1 MYRLGDLPV
10 RIAKFAPD
18 THLLTIQRN
27 DREVEFVDLRP
38 FIIPSTTDKG
48 VEESSSN
55 SSLTSTSTTSG
66 DKDSKTSKTGASES
80 GSAES
85 RRRALRFSLP
95 CSANAK
101 VENKLLG
108 FFWVSSTLLVFVTRT
123 MIELFQF
130 NPRCLNTDSS
140 SKKASSN
147 SGSSNAPISKIREI
161 ALSVTWWSY
170 AAASRVLMI
179 CTDPSSNKFA
189 PFYFHASNDF
199 TVIPAF
205 KAELKMVEKIPKG
218 DLYIRQIY
226 GLLLCIFIN
235 PATKELVLYQIRP
248 DGVYPY
254 ITITNLPNGPI
265 RLSFIDDMILAHSAS
280 LAITA
285 VYDIRYRPKTSRV
298 IEHPITP
305 PLPITR
311 PLDVGLPSNSVSQS
325 PEHNSFD
332 ENLPSPRSN
341 FFPTPEELASGANY
355 HAQSPLKGPTTPPA
369 DPASPPKTPVSSS
382 SINITPKKGTS
393 DSLTQA
399 SELLSASVVS
409 LNLAPGKSAS
419 ASSAQPTSP
428 STAPATPPERD
439 LSRNFV
445 YGVVQFLVPEF
456 AVNRL
461 NGQIYRLSLHLEG
474 FVAAFRDQIR
484 LCHFLMHRDNSK
496 LILLSLVRRMII
508 HRADMRIISDLLDLF
523 TGTLQTYHEEQKLL
537 QAAISARATG
547 PGLAS
552 SPHAS
557 SSARNITSA
566 SPKRSSAEAATG
578 SPSTRSGLTSSGAT
592 AFSSSP
598 ALAASNASSNGA
610 APSSLPTTSSGKRNS
625 SSDPW
630 FLRRAEQYV
639 TAFKKSKG
647 TSTTAQA
654 TNGTVAGSPA
664 NGTHGNSTVG
674 TNGASLNGSG
684 TVGNGSSIST
694 PSSGTTSPEVMS
706 PNSSMGTLPTP
717 EEIGLDLT
725 GSSASGLGGSLSFS
739 SMMPSLVDPTQIR
752 TRSRNV
758 LVVTQQDMYTQ
769 VFLPLEER
777 GVPWKTLICV
787 LTTYVTS
794 LTQRAQLPVDTDIY
808 GFMIDLLVRNKQY
821 YQLHQLLQLRVIAD
835 SLHVACQ
842 LMYLSSTYPPATQ
855 LGLDMFK
862 RLKEHAYTIESLLSR
877 GMVLIALR
885 FLKTVRWT
893 AHEAQSL
900 VPRFLQE
907 ARYSGDLTLF
917 YVTYTF
923 FAQRNEIFTGLCDE
937 YVRFFQAEFE
947 VPPTVLPAL

>member
-1 MYRLGDLPV
+1 MK
-10 RIAKFAPD
+10 IAKFAPE

-27 DREVEFVDLRP
+27 EREVEFVDLRP
-38 FIIPSTTDKG
+38 FIIPSTTEKSAD
-48 VEESSSN
+48 ETSSN
-55 SSLTSTSTTSG
+55 SNTTSSSTT
-66 DKDSKTSKTGASES
+66 DAEKDTKISKTSSSASAT
-80 GSAES
+80 AES
-85 RRRALRFSLP
+85 RSRALRFSLP
-95 CSANAK
+95 CAANSK

-108 FFWVSSTLLVFVTRT
+108 FFWVSPTLLVFVTRT

-130 NPRCLNTDSS
+130 NPRCLLADGS
-140 SKKASSN
+140 SKRSTSN

-170 AAASRVLMI
+170 AAASRILMI

-189 PFYFHASNDF
+189 PFYFHSSLDVTA
-199 TVIPAF
+199 IPAF
-205 KAELKMVEKIPKG
+205 KVELKMVEKIPKG
-218 DLYIRQIY
+218 DLYIRQLY

-265 RLSFIDDMILAHSAS
+265 RLSFIDNMILAHSTS

-311 PLDVGLPSNSVSQS
+311 PLDVGLPSNTVSQS
-325 PEHNSFD
+325 AEHNSFD

-341 FFPTPEELASGANY
+341 FFPTPEEQASGANY
-355 HAQSPLKGPTTPPA
+355 HAQSPLKGATTPA
-369 DPASPPKTPVSSS
+369 DPASPPKTPASSS
-382 SINITPKKGTS
+382 SINITPKKGAS
-393 DSLTQA
+393 DSLTGA
-399 SELLSASVVS
+399 SEFLSASVVS
-409 LNLAPGKSAS
+409 LNIAPGKNTSTAQTS
-419 ASSAQPTSP
+419 SPSSSSAP
-428 STAPATPPERD
+428 APEKD

-508 HRADMRIISDLLDLF
+508 HRADMRVISDLLDLF

-537 QAAISARATG
+537 QAAISARATATS
-547 PGLAS
+547 LSS

-557 SSARNITSA
+557 STARNITSA

-578 SPSTRSGLTSSGAT
+578 SPSTRSGLTSSSST
-592 AFSSSP
+592 AFTSSP
-598 ALAASNASSNGA
+598 ALSVSGAPSNGA
-610 APSSLPTTSSGKRNS
+610 VASSLPTSSGKRNS
-625 SSDPW
+625 TSDPW

-647 TSTTAQA
+647 SSNSAQTA
-654 TNGTVAGSPA
+654 NGAVAGSPA
-664 NGTHGNSTVG
+664 NGTSGSAPVSM
-674 TNGASLNGSG
+674 NGALLNGAANG
-684 TVGNGSSIST
+684 NNGSSIST

-706 PNSSMGTLPTP
+706 PSSSMGTLPTP
-717 EEIGLDLT
+717 EEIGLDLS

-777 GVPWKTLICV
+777 GVPWKTLIGV

-794 LTQRAQLPVDTDIY
+794 LTQRAQLAVDTDIY

-947 VPPTVLPAL
+947 APPSVLPAL